1 MPRITLTAEDK
12 LKAANDK
19 RDRKVRALIES
30 KMTEYN
36 ISVETLEKTLGLG
49 RGSTY
54 YRLRQPSERLSLNEF
69 ALLVGLLR
77 ISNEE
82 LCKALRGGERDE

>member
-1 MPRITLTAEDK
+1 MPKITLTAEDR
-12 LKAANDK
+12 LKATNDK

-30 KMTEYN
+30 KMTEHN
-36 ISVETLEKTLGLG
+36 VSVATIENALGVG
-49 RGSTY
+49 KSATY

-69 ALLVGLLR
+69 AVLLGVLR

-82 LCKALRGGERDE
+82 LCNALRG

>member
-1 MPRITLTAEDK
+1 MPRITLTAEDR

-36 ISVETLEKTLGLG
+36 ISMATLEKTLGMG
-49 RGSTY
+49 KGATY

>member
-1 MPRITLTAEDK
+1 MPKITLTAEDK

-36 ISVETLEKTLGLG
+36 VSVATIEKALGVG
-49 RGSTY
+49 KSATY
-54 YRLRQPSERLSLNEF
+54 YRLHQPSERLSLNEF